1 MSECSNFNIKLQWK
15 VTIWTKWQIVIPNE
29 VRKLLNLNPWDDL
42 AIFTKNDIAIWLVKS
57 DDIDQVMA
65 YMKWEKSE

>member
-1 MSECSNFNIKLQWK
+1 MSECPSIKLQWK

-57 DDIDQVMA
+57 DSIDQVMA
-65 YMKWEKSE
+65 YMQWEKES

>member
-1 MSECSNFNIKLQWK
+1 MSECSNFSIKLQWK

-42 AIFTKNDIAIWLVKS
+42 AIFTKNDMWIWMVKS
-57 DDIDQVMA
+57 ENIDQVMA
-65 YMKWEKSE
+65 YMKWENEG

>member
-1 MSECSNFNIKLQWK
+1 MSEHPKCNIKIQGK
-15 VTIWTKWQIVIPNE
+15 VTIWSKWQIVIPNE

-42 AIFTKNDIAIWLVKS
+42 AVFTKNDMWIWLVKS

-65 YMKWEKSE
+65 YMKWEKEE